1 MGQGWVKN
9 SWFQKRLRG
18 CLSSSKLLISLFLGG
33 LIFSLT
39 SCSSALAAERQ
50 NNSRVEQHRI
60 HGAQILPPAWTAT
73 PFHLPPTPRKI
84 STPFPYAPPTQHIQS
99 PLFSFQE
106 TRIIGYSVEGRPLE
120 VIQFGSGPKDLMIV
134 AGIHGGYE
142 WNTIALADELIEFLD
157 QRPEIIP
164 VLVSLHFLR
173 SLNPDGA
180 MLKNNPWGRGNA
192 HHVDLNRN
200 WDSDW
205 SIDVPKPYCWDI
217 TPLTAGPHPGSE
229 PETQALMQ
237 YILEHD
243 IEALISY
250 HSAGLG
256 IFPGGKPPTEKSLS
270 LAEAIA
276 EVSNYPYPPIDIG
289 CEYTGTMTDWAADH
303 GIAAIDIELSTH
315 WNTDFEQNLL
325 ILQTFLNWQP

>member
-1 MGQGWVKN
+1 M
-9 SWFQKRLRG
+9 S
-18 CLSSSKLLISLFLGG
+18 LLLGVLFL
-33 LIFSLT
+33 SLA

-50 NNSRVEQHRI
+50 NNLYIDQNRI

-73 PFHLPPTPRKI
+73 PFHLLPTPRNV
-84 STPFPYAPPTQHIQS
+84 STPFPYAPPTQQIRS

-120 VIQFGSGPKDLMIV
+120 VIQFGSGPIDLMIV

-164 VLVSLHFLR
+164 VRVSLHILR

-205 SIDVPKPYCWDI
+205 SIDVPKPFCWDI
-217 TPLTAGPHPGSE
+217 IPLTAGPLPSSE

-237 YILEHD
+237 YLLDAD
-243 IEALISY
+243 IEAMISY

-256 IFPGGKPPTEKSLS
+256 IFAGGKPSTEESLS

-276 EVSNYPYPPIDIG
+276 KVSNYPYPPIDIG

-315 WNTDFEQNLL
+315 RDTDFEQNLV